1 MMSSETAV
9 SCERQTEHTLATGV
23 VLPLVLI
30 ILMAIAIVSMGY
42 LWRSDLELAYGRNM
56 VLRMQMDSLAQSGLE
71 HAKGLIL
78 NPQDV
83 PSEYRTGNFRQQL
96 LPESDDY
103 YDVNVV
109 RLSECNYQ
117 IVSTAYRLQGDEL
130 IGCAALKAELRLD
143 PCIAYWQRGNTVI
156 PPQAGIRGDVYC
168 GGRLAVQGIID
179 GDVFAA
185 TKIDIAGRA
194 SGQKHS
200 FAATAPVIS
209 PELVPADFTSHYY
222 IERRVYMVD
231 VIGTDVLCD
240 VQLQPTALNPA
251 SIHYCTGPLRLK
263 KRVEIHGM
271 LVVEQDLVIED
282 ECDVVVKAVKN
293 FPALLV
299 GHDVKMK
306 GTGQHLRIEG
316 LTQIGRCIDMG
327 NEVGNTVQVTGALCI
342 LAGGLEQ
349 TTGGALVIKAGP
361 DKAAIQVWPAPGT
374 AKRWSPA
381 GGAFFK
387 SIERQ

>member
-1 MMSSETAV
+1 MKEGLLDTR
-9 SCERQTEHTLATGV
+9 ERQRKPIVPTGF

-30 ILMAIAIVSMGY
+30 LVMAIAVLSMGY

-56 VLRMQMDSLAQSGLE
+56 VLRTQMDSLAQSGLE

-83 PSEYRTGNFRQQL
+83 PSEYWTGSLRQQII
-96 LPESDDY
+96 PESDDY

-130 IGCAALKAELRLD
+130 IGYAALKAELRLD

-156 PPQAGIRGDVYC
+156 PPQASIRGDVYC
-168 GGRLAVQGIID
+168 GGKLAVQGTID

-185 TKIDIAGRA
+185 VTIDVAGGV
-194 SGQKHS
+194 SGQRHPFVVS
-200 FAATAPVIS
+200 APVVS
-209 PELVPADFTSHYY
+209 PELVPADFASHYY
-222 IERRVYMVD
+222 IERRAYVVD

-240 VQLQPTALNPA
+240 VQLQPTAQNPA
-251 SIHYCTGPLRLK
+251 GIHYCSGPLRLK

-271 LVVEQDLVIED
+271 LVVEQDLVLED

-293 FPALLV
+293 FPALV
-299 GHDVKMK
+299 AGHDIKMR
-306 GTGQHLRIEG
+306 GVGQHLRIDG
-316 LTQIGRCIDMG
+316 LAQIGHCIDMG
-327 NEVGNTVQVTGALCI
+327 NGAGNTIQITGALCT
-342 LAGGLEQ
+342 LAEGVKQ
-349 TTGGALVIKAGP
+349 TTGCELAVKAGP
-361 DKAAIQVWPAPGT
+361 DKAAIQVWPAPGVS
-374 AKRWSPA
+374 KRWSPTA
-381 GGAFFK
+381 GAFFK
-387 SIERQ
+387 SITRP